1 MLTLQFKIHSNASR
15 CYIDRWN
22 ELKNKCEHGNTKEL
36 ATEWRQNCQLEKNQ
50 ALPFIHRGGG
60 ILGCPKKYISFRLK
74 LVEWW
79 QNDVFIVFDQI
90 HNSYPEKWDLE
101 ELDDLRFAFQQLCNV
116 YVLQTTSEGRVK
128 ANLVKGYL
136 KHGTII
142 VSS

>member
-1 MLTLQFKIHSNASR
+1 MVYFQFKIKSNAPRS
-15 CYIDRWN
+15 YIDRWN
-22 ELKNKCEHGNTKEL
+22 ELKYKCEHGNTKEL
-36 ATEWRQNCQLEKNQ
+36 AFKWLQNCKIETNR
-50 ALPFIHRGGG
+50 ALPFINIGGG
-60 ILGCPKKYISFRLK
+60 VIGQPKKYVRFRLK
-74 LVEWW
+74 LVDWW
-79 QNDVFIVFDQI
+79 ENDVFIVFDRI
-90 HNSYPEKWDLE
+90 HQSGSEKWSLE

>member
-1 MLTLQFKIHSNASR
+1 MFTLQFKIHSNASR

-36 ATEWRQNCQLEKNQ
+36 ATEWRQNCQLETNR
-50 ALPFIHRGGG
+50 ALPFISRAGG

-101 ELDDLRFAFQQLCNV
+101 ELDDLRYAFQKLCNK
-116 YVLQTTSEGRVK
+116 YVK
-128 ANLVKGYL
+128 ADLVKGYL
-136 KHGTII
+136 KCETVVI
-142 VSS
+142 ST